1 MSQDYLSFPSFVS
14 FSTVQ
19 VSQLM
24 FISDCEGNLKRFFL
38 INCCTINH
46 FPWLRLH
53 GKRWRFQL
61 FEKCEIVIT
70 HGQYSFVLSWANT
83 IENCLSFSCCNERRP
98 ISPFWL
104 DILLV
109 YHYTGIGS
117 KGMEAKTTDIW
128 EHKRILRNYMPGTHP
143 YLQGSGKQNEI
154 LMPFTKREKALI
166 AAIE

>member
-1 MSQDYLSFPSFVS
+1 MKE
-14 FSTVQ
+14 
-19 VSQLM
+19 
-24 FISDCEGNLKRFFL
+24 IWRGFFL

-128 EHKRILRNYMPGTHP
+128 EHKRILRNYMPGTSISP
-143 YLQGSGKQNEI
+143 GKWQAEWNTYAFDKKGKGLNSSHRVKMVSTFLKI
-154 LMPFTKREKALI
+154 PSWPMWPSPP
-166 AAIE
+166 